1 MGVYRINKH
10 KFPLC
15 NLKDFEEHLHLNLFL
30 GTIFG
35 NLIRGFFSFKKHKI
49 NAIILF
55 DVPISIRMSKL
66 YIKKH
71 LFNEKV
77 HRFIKKKNNKIKY

>member
-55 DVPISIRMSKL
+55 DVTISIRMSKL
-66 YIKKH
+66 
-71 LFNEKV
+71 L
-77 HRFIKKKNNKIKY
+77 KKNIFLTKKYIGL

>member
-35 NLIRGFFSFKKHKI
+35 NLIRRFFSFKKHKI

-55 DVPISIRMSKL
+55 DVTISIRMSKL
-66 YIKKH
+66 
-71 LFNEKV
+71 L
-77 HRFIKKKNNKIKY
+77 KKNIFLTKKYIGL

>member
-35 NLIRGFFSFKKHKI
+35 NLIRGFFLSKSTKLMQLSFLMFLLVLECQ
-49 NAIILF
+49 N
-55 DVPISIRMSKL
+55 
-66 YIKKH
+66 Y
-71 LFNEKV
+71 
-77 HRFIKKKNNKIKY
+77 KKKTSF